1 MFWFENNE
9 CIHQHLGRK
18 QIAHWEW
25 VIREYLVKRLMK
37 DVGNILREM
46 ESEMRIFFVG
56 SLLGINTCE
65 CEGNMIRQK

>member
-1 MFWFENNE
+1 M
-9 CIHQHLGRK
+9 
-18 QIAHWEW
+18 
-25 VIREYLVKRLMK
+25 IREHLVKRLMK

-46 ESEMRIFFVG
+46 ESEMRIFSVG